1 MRGIHVLVDFV
12 RPESLPTGPT
22 EMCSTATSYMVAAI
36 NLFNYTFAFW
46 ASFTMRICPFI
57 E

>member
-1 MRGIHVLVDFV
+1 MHGIHVLVDFV

-22 EMCSTATSYMVAAI
+22 EICPTATGYIVAATI
-36 NLFNYTFAFW
+36 LLNYAFAFW
-46 ASFTMRICPFI
+46 ASFTMGIDPFI